1 MKNIT
6 PSIPTYV
13 ISLERRQDRRNHFI
27 EKNKDKVLSWSFFD
41 AFDAKGIG
49 LTYDK
54 LKKLGYDTDQT
65 WKDQDDGQHLS
76 VGGVGCSISH
86 LKLYDICVKL
96 DTPILILEDDVI
108 IEENINYQEIIDLFN
123 EGYNLVYVSYSE
135 WGTSKPV
142 EGKTGLVIPDKAYC
156 TSSYAIAPEAAKIL
170 GDKHARNNIIQMD
183 QYINSRNLNLLNTF
197 EMKDEFVSEDV
208 ELISN
213 YIVDEFIKNQYTSV
227 KLIYSH
233 FNSVANQKPEIIDL
247 LPFKQ
252 SENNQNV
259 SNHIFEPNQ
268 LELIFDFAP
277 KYVFIMIHR
286 AILDSLASEHAAR
299 MVAMQNAT
307 DNANEL
313 VDDLTLD
320 LNKARQ
326 ETITSELLD
335 LVGGMSAIEN

>member
-1 MKNIT
+1 MASTKELRTRIKSITNTAKVTGAMQMIAASKLRKAQDAAENYNIYSSNYENIKN
-6 PSIPTYV
+6 SILNSADFDLLAEYSDLFKSYENYDENVLYLV
-13 ISLERRQDRRNHFI
+13 ISSNRG
-27 EKNKDKVLSWSFFD
+27 LSGPLF
-41 AFDAKGIG
+41 GN
-49 LTYDK
+49 L
-54 LKKLGYDTDQT
+54 
-65 WKDQDDGQHLS
+65 
-76 VGGVGCSISH
+76 
-86 LKLYDICVKL
+86 VKTL
-96 DTPILILEDDVI
+96 
-108 IEENINYQEIIDLFN
+108 EENTNQVSKKSFVSLGKKID
-123 EGYNLVYVSYSE
+123 
-135 WGTSKPV
+135 K
-142 EGKTGLVIPDKAYC
+142 
-156 TSSYAIAPEAAKIL
+156 
-170 GDKHARNNIIQMD
+170 
-183 QYINSRNLNLLNTF
+183 YINSRNLNLLNTF

-227 KLIYSH
+227 KLVYSH

>member
-1 MKNIT
+1 MASTKELRTRIKSITNTAKVTGAMQMIAASKLRKAQDAAENYNVYSTNYENIKN
-6 PSIPTYV
+6 SILNSADFDLLAEYSDLFKSYENYDENVLYLV
-13 ISLERRQDRRNHFI
+13 ISSNRG
-27 EKNKDKVLSWSFFD
+27 LSGPLF
-41 AFDAKGIG
+41 GN
-49 LTYDK
+49 L
-54 LKKLGYDTDQT
+54 
-65 WKDQDDGQHLS
+65 
-76 VGGVGCSISH
+76 
-86 LKLYDICVKL
+86 VKTL
-96 DTPILILEDDVI
+96 
-108 IEENINYQEIIDLFN
+108 EENTNQVNNKSFVSLGKKID
-123 EGYNLVYVSYSE
+123 
-135 WGTSKPV
+135 K
-142 EGKTGLVIPDKAYC
+142 
-156 TSSYAIAPEAAKIL
+156 
-170 GDKHARNNIIQMD
+170 
-183 QYINSRNLNLLNTF
+183 YINSRNLNLLNTF

-227 KLIYSH
+227 KLVYSH

>member
-1 MKNIT
+1 MASTKELRTRIKSITNTAKVTGAMQMIAASKLRKAQDAAENYNIYSSNYENIKN
-6 PSIPTYV
+6 SILNSADFDLLAEYSDLFKSYENYDENVLYLV
-13 ISLERRQDRRNHFI
+13 ISSNRG
-27 EKNKDKVLSWSFFD
+27 LSGPLF
-41 AFDAKGIG
+41 GN
-49 LTYDK
+49 L
-54 LKKLGYDTDQT
+54 
-65 WKDQDDGQHLS
+65 
-76 VGGVGCSISH
+76 
-86 LKLYDICVKL
+86 VKTL
-96 DTPILILEDDVI
+96 
-108 IEENINYQEIIDLFN
+108 EENTNQVSKKSFVSLGKKID
-123 EGYNLVYVSYSE
+123 
-135 WGTSKPV
+135 K
-142 EGKTGLVIPDKAYC
+142 
-156 TSSYAIAPEAAKIL
+156 
-170 GDKHARNNIIQMD
+170 
-183 QYINSRNLNLLNTF
+183 YINSRNLNLLNTF
-197 EMKDEFVSEDV
+197 EMKDEFVSDDV
-208 ELISN
+208 ELISK
-213 YIVDEFIKNQYTSV
+213 YIVDEFIENQYTSV
-227 KLIYSH
+227 KLVYSH

-252 SENNQNV
+252 SEDSQNI

-277 KYVFIMIHR
+277 KYVFIMIYR

>member
-1 MKNIT
+1 MASTKELRTRIKSITNTAKVTGAMQMIAASKLRKAQDAAENYNVYSTNYENIKN
-6 PSIPTYV
+6 SILNSADFDLLAEYSDLFKSYENYDENVLYLV
-13 ISLERRQDRRNHFI
+13 ISSNRG
-27 EKNKDKVLSWSFFD
+27 LSGPLF
-41 AFDAKGIG
+41 GN
-49 LTYDK
+49 L
-54 LKKLGYDTDQT
+54 
-65 WKDQDDGQHLS
+65 
-76 VGGVGCSISH
+76 
-86 LKLYDICVKL
+86 VKTL
-96 DTPILILEDDVI
+96 
-108 IEENINYQEIIDLFN
+108 EENTNQVNNKSF
-123 EGYNLVYVSYSE
+123 VSL
-135 WGTSKPV
+135 
-142 EGKTGLVIPDKAYC
+142 GK
-156 TSSYAIAPEAAKIL
+156 KI
-170 GDKHARNNIIQMD
+170 D